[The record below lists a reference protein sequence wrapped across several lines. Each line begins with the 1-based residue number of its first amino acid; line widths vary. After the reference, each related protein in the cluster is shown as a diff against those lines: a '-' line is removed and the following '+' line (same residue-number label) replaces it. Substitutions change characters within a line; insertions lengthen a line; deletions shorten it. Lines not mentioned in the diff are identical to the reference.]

1 MPRPHHSTRAETRWA
16 VRIIPLFIVAVLG
29 VATYSVVARLCI
41 SYLYHKKH
49 QAGVVTAF
57 LVLYFLFFLLMA
69 AAYLR
74 TFFTTQLNPGL
85 VPLSSREQIEREA
98 AEKLRKRRHKRN
110 RDVEESAYVPPDPS
124 LDSPGLEAFYSKDVF
139 VCEVDGRPKWCSECQ
154 QWKPDRSHHS
164 SDLGRCV
171 RKMDHFCPWV
181 GGIVSETSFN
191 FFTQFC
197 LYTGLF
203 SAVNLAVGA
212 YSFHQHHQDGDPTD
226 GWALAVIVLACVFG
240 TFTFGMA
247 LTSIRFIF
255 LNTTNVDMLKRSN
268 VVVLAVRIPFST
280 PSSIKYPV
288 VVYPLR
294 GPPHRPGS
302 EGQQPSSQYGTVSA
316 RDQQAERK
324 FAILRTKPREN
335 PWNLGIKENW
345 KSVMGDNIIE
355 WLLPIRHSPC
365 CNHENMESDYKLGP
379 LISKIRK
386 RYGAPELETPTR
398 SGHAIELQD
407 RTSRRASD

>member
-1 MPRPHHSTRAETRWA
+1 
-16 VRIIPLFIVAVLG
+16 
-29 VATYSVVARLCI
+29 
-41 SYLYHKKH
+41 
-49 QAGVVTAF
+49 
-57 LVLYFLFFLLMA
+57 MA

-85 VPLSSREQIEREA
+85 VPLSSREQTEREA
-98 AEKLRKRRHKRN
+98 AEKLRKRRHKRS
-110 RDVEESAYVPPDPS
+110 RDDEESAYVPPDTNP
-124 LDSPGLEAFYSKDVF
+124 DSPGLEAFYSKDVF

-181 GGIVSETSFN
+181 GGIVSETCKFCKNFPSLQPNETKQKIIKENCVFNNLFRFVSFEIFTAFN

-212 YSFHQHHQDGDPTD
+212 YSFHQHHQDGDPAD
-226 GWALAVIVLACVFG
+226 GWAIAAIVLACVFG

-268 VVVLAVRIPFST
+268 VVVLAVRIPSST

-288 VVYPLR
+288 IVYPLR
-294 GPPHRPGS
+294 GTPHRPGS
-302 EGQQPSSQYGTVSA
+302 EGQQPSSQYGTVSV

-335 PWNLGIKENW
+335 PWDLGIKENW
-345 KSVMGDNIIE
+345 KAVMGDNIIE

-365 CNHENMESDYKLGP
+365 CNHESMESDYKLGP
-379 LISKIRK
+379 LISRIRR

-398 SGHAIELQD
+398 NGHAIELQD